1 MALTRW
7 RVAWRAAPMLLA
19 AGLLAAC
26 GSFEAD
32 NDVDF
37 AENPTFRGDP
47 AQRGF
52 TANFDLTRGLLPSAT
67 NLFLSGSLDGTL
79 NIPSAAT
86 DSAGTA
92 ALKATLNALDGF
104 SLIAPLSTTFALEI
118 DPATLTAA
126 TVRVFEV
133 SLTGIGGAVTRVER
147 ELAFGNQ
154 FLPAL
159 SSVDASK
166 RTLAILWRQPLKP
179 RTSYVVAL
187 TNGIKSSAST
197 GARPAMPSDH
207 YLTTKT
213 TPHSLVGTPAAAL
226 EPVRLLVRAQ
236 EAALAAFGVDPEPV
250 VLSWTFTTQS
260 VGEVLAKVR
269 DQAASA
275 TTIAGAIATAVGTTA
290 TFVPGSPNAATVYVG
305 TLTAPYYLD
314 ATNPLGGI
322 WQPGSAAAGPHVT
335 ALNVG
340 LVGVK
345 KSADQTMPLLLT
357 VPRTAKP
364 AGGWPVVIFQH
375 GITSNRTAALA
386 IADAFAG
393 AGFATVA
400 IDMPLHGL
408 APGHPLRV
416 LPGVAER
423 TFDLDRVNN
432 ATGAPGPDGTA
443 DSSGTHFI
451 NLASLLTSRDNLR
464 QATAD
469 LFALRGALASLD
481 YDGGGADFDT
491 TKVRFAGH
499 SLGAMVGTPF
509 LALQPAAS
517 VGAGVLGMPGGGIAK
532 LLDGSGS
539 FGPRVAAGLAA
550 NGVNKGTAD
559 YESFMAVAQA
569 AMDSAD
575 PLLYAEAAATGRG
588 LLLFRVKGDA
598 TVPNNVLA
606 IPGTVPSFL
615 AGTDPLMARLGLLP
629 VTATTPE
636 RAVPWLATLKFAA
649 GTHSSLLSPAGATPT
664 EFLPQLMAMQ
674 AAAATFV
681 AKNGG
686 QVVVTDAA
694 LVEP

>member
-226 EPVRLLVRAQ
+226 EPVRQLVRAQ

-275 TTIAGAIATAVGTTA
+275 TTIAGEIATAVGTTA

-314 ATNPLGGI
+314 ATDPLGGI
-322 WQPGSAAAGPHVT
+322 WQPGSDEAGLHVT

-340 LVGVK
+340 SVGVK

-357 VPRTAKP
+357 VPLTAKP

-408 APGHPLRV
+408 APGHLLR
-416 LPGVAER
+416 GASER
-423 TFDLDRVNN
+423 TFDLDL
-432 ATGAPGPDGTA
+432 DGVA
-443 DSSGTHFI
+443 GVDPSGTHFI

-469 LFALRGALASLD
+469 LFALRKALDTLD
-481 YDGGGADFDT
+481 FDGVAGADFDT
-491 TKVRFAGH
+491 TRVRFVGH

-629 VTATTPE
+629 VTATTAE

-664 EFLPQLMAMQ
+664 EFLPQLRAMQ